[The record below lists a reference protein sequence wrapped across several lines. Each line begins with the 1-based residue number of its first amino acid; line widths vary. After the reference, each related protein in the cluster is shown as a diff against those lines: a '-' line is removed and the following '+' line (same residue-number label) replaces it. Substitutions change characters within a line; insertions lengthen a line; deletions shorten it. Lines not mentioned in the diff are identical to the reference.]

1 MPTQPKAQL
10 LKSVNQGVLVLTL
23 QEEQLQGDRLLRA
36 LGRELDQALAD
47 REVRHVALDF
57 RNVKSLSSAA
67 FRPLLSLRRI
77 LEERGGRVAFC
88 HLTPVVAES
97 FRATRMLSTSR
108 SSGTT
113 FEVQPTLAAAVTALS
128 RDAGPAPGQ
137 SEE

>member
-1 MPTQPKAQL
+1 MPTPPKAQL
-10 LKSVNQGVLVLTL
+10 QKSVIQGVLVLSL

-47 REVRHVALDF
+47 REVRHVVLDF

-67 FRPLLSLRRI
+67 FRPLLSMRRV

-88 HLTPVVAES
+88 HLTPVVAET

-108 SSGTT
+108 TSSAS

-128 RDAGPAPGQ
+128 RDAAPAPGQ
-137 SEE
+137 PQE